1 MLIYEQCKE
10 CPVAIAKKEKLLE
23 ISDSVYD
30 AVLDHQQFLEGCMQT
45 CEWRKKNEEI
55 NF

>member
-30 AVLDHQQFLEGCMQT
+30 AVFDYQQFLEDCIQT
-45 CEWRKKNEEI
+45 CERRKENEEI